1 MQIYDAG
8 KRSIHATH
16 THTHTHTHAVKTL
29 STDRSLG
36 KMQRAEQQ
44 KGNTTTPM

>member
-1 MQIYDAG
+1 MQIYDAV

-16 THTHTHTHAVKTL
+16 THTHTHAGKTL